1 MGYSTMKIESHLI
14 LNKYFLNLFG
24 FNEFNE
30 LREKLKDTQ
39 EGHDSTER
47 SYFADVLIGLKPEWE
62 DELLRYDEAIREYV
76 KKLRQNRRQLN
87 FNLKYFQ
94 YLAVLF
100 TEIFLNRYYNDKDEF
115 VVELNEFLEKFNNE
129 NKTEIS
135 PFTEKDLRKIAF
147 WMATGSGKTLILHI
161 NYWQILRYS
170 KNNWDNI
177 ILITPNEGL
186 SKQHYEELKLSGI
199 PCKLY
204 AGNID
209 NLKTKDGEILII
221 DIYKLTKEKKGA
233 GVSVDVSY
241 LEGRN
246 LVFIDEGHKGQK
258 SEEQTWKSLRE
269 EIGKNG
275 FLFEY
280 SATFGQ
286 VIGKNKDLLDEYV
299 KAIIFDYSYK
309 YFYTDGYGKDFYV
322 YNINKDTYAES
333 QRDLLL
339 TAGLLSFYE
348 QLTIFEE
355 DKEELRKYNI
365 EKPLWIF
372 VGSKVT
378 GKGINSD
385 VVRIIRFLDKIV
397 VKDENYLKENIEKI
411 LTGKSGLI
419 DNEGNDIFKG
429 KFEFIRELSIDK
441 ILEGIYQKVFGGKG
455 NLELHEIKN
464 AEGEIGLKTSTGD
477 KYFGVINV
485 GAVNVLK
492 KLIKESEIEVE
503 EDHFSESLFYE
514 INDNNSPINI
524 LIGSKKFVEGWN
536 SWRVSNMGLIN
547 MGKSEGPQIIQLFGR
562 GVRLKGENFS
572 LKREENPD
580 YKLKALQTLSIFGL
594 NADYVNAFLNTIEKE
609 EVDYKEIIIP
619 IRFNMPKKWEGKIYT
634 IKTPEDFDF
643 LEHPI
648 KLEFDGKILR
658 NIKIDLRPKIT
669 YAHGLKVG
677 SADTVSEEPLEIPD
691 NYLELL
697 DWNSIYSEIANYKI
711 THQKFNLLIDKEVL
725 KKIIRSKEYKLFI
738 PGSSGLEI
746 ENNSSK
752 PTLKITSFDGVKKL
766 HDLTL
771 MVLREYIQKF
781 YRREEKKE
789 TMKNLEA
796 EPLKIKEHSSMFPED
811 NEIVIKIPKNL
822 TNDIKEVITQLEEF
836 SSNGEI
842 PEKWKNWDSYIVHF
856 ENHLYTP
863 LIIWSKNKE
872 EVKSIPVKLNEGE
885 TKFIVDFKKF
895 IRRNEDSLGHLD
907 IFLLRN
913 LSRKGVG
920 FFINV
925 GFYPDFIIW
934 VKDETKQNLI
944 FVDPKGIRNLGNF
957 NDDKI
962 QLCCTYIKEIENNIN
977 EKLKKEKKKA
987 KSVILKLDAFIISVS
1002 SYVNIKPIFGNGDC
1016 SKEEF
1021 EKHNI
1026 LFQDDKYIQKIFEKV
1041 GVIKREK

>member
-691 NYLELL
+691 NYLEVL